1 MLDTLRSWGRFLAD
15 SAERIGK
22 IASIIGRIMTTIG
35 DGIAE
40 IQGLLHG
47 TDTPRE
53 SEEAGIAGTASGID
67 GQDTDVRKESRE
79 RKNPTDE
86 TPSGSP
92 SGNAEGGSAGNQATP
107 NGTQDAAKSRPV
119 GSRRDGALT

>member
-53 SEEAGIAGTASGID
+53 SKKAGIAGTASGIN
-67 GQDTDVRKESRE
+67 GQDTGVREESGE

-107 NGTQDAAKSRPV
+107 DGAQDAATARPV
-119 GSRRDGALT
+119 RSGRYGAVK